1 MAYECDSC
9 RKRFDGQP
17 MISIT
22 GRRLCP
28 ACDDQLTGA
37 TAGAITGGLQGAIAT
52 SGWYARIRA
61 LRRKGEK
68 PS

>member
-9 RKRFDGQP
+9 RRRFDGP
-17 MISIT
+17 PRTSIS

-28 ACDDQLTGA
+28 SCDDELLGA
-37 TAGAITGGLQGAIAT
+37 TAGAITGGIPGAIAT
-52 SGWYARIRA
+52 AGWYVRLKA
-61 LRRKGEK
+61 LRRKGGK